1 MRGRRILVAVVG
13 LAQGA
18 IGVLAGFLAFLLY
31 FDFLGVQAAFN
42 VPAEHV
48 PLFLLIFSAF
58 SSFSVISAFFL
69 VHEGL
74 G

>member
-1 MRGRRILVAVVG
+1 MRGRRILVAIVG

-18 IGVLAGFLAFLLY
+18 IGVLTSFFVFLLY

-42 VPAEHV
+42 VSAEHV
-48 PLFLLIFSAF
+48 PLFLLILSVFSA
-58 SSFSVISAFFL
+58 FSVISAFFL
-69 VHEGL
+69 VHEGF